1 MTKLLIRLFVKKSD
15 SAADPRVRETY
26 GRLAGLVGIACNLL
40 LGCLKFLLGAF
51 TGSIA
56 IQADG
61 VNNLADMGGNLVTL
75 IGFRMAGKPADNEHP
90 YGHARVEYIAAL
102 IISFLVLL
110 VGFELGK
117 ESVLKIISPEP
128 VAFTPAAMAA
138 LVLSIL
144 VKLWLGRFTA
154 EIGRR
159 IHSTTM
165 RAATADSMADVI
177 STGAILLCALL
188 AYFKG
193 WNLDGY
199 MGVLVAGFVLYSG
212 LGILRDTISP
222 LLGEAPSP
230 EMIGELCENLLAYEG
245 ICGLH
250 DIMVHNYGPGRIIAS
265 AHAEVWADAD
275 IVAIHEVIDRAER
288 EVGEKMGILLT
299 IHLDPVET
307 DDDLTSMVRENL
319 AEAIAAVDPRLRFHD
334 FRMVSGEKQTNLI
347 FDIVVPPGTDVAAA
361 SRYKSAIREAMK
373 QVDPSY
379 ACVIDVDVDYCGVR

>member
-1 MTKLLIRLFVKKSD
+1 MTKLLIRLFVKRGD
-15 SAADPRVRETY
+15 NTADPRVRGAY

-40 LGCLKFLLGAF
+40 LGCLKFLLGTL

-75 IGFRMAGKPADNEHP
+75 IGFRMAGKPADTEHP

-117 ESVLKIISPEP
+117 ESVLKIIAPEP
-128 VAFTPAAMAA
+128 VAFTPASIAA
-138 LVLSIL
+138 LALSIL

-230 EMIGELCENLLAYEG
+230 EMIGELCENLLSYEG

-265 AHAEVWADAD
+265 AHAEVRADAD

-288 EVGEKMGILLT
+288 EVGEKMDILLT

-307 DDDLTSMVRENL
+307 DDGLTGSVREKL
-319 AEAIAAVDPRLRFHD
+319 TEAIQAVDPRLRFHD

-347 FDIVVPPGTDVAAA
+347 FDIVVPPGTDAAAA

-373 QVDPSY
+373 RVDPSY

>member
-1 MTKLLIRLFVKKSD
+1 MTKLLIRLFVKD
-15 SAADPRVRETY
+15 GDNAADSRVREAY

-40 LGCLKFLLGAF
+40 LGSLKFLLGAL
-51 TGSIA
+51 TGSIS

-75 IGFRMAGKPADNEHP
+75 IGFHVAGKPADPEHP

-117 ESVLKIISPEP
+117 ESVFKIIAPEP
-128 VAFTPAAMAA
+128 VDFTPAAIAA
-138 LVLSIL
+138 LLLSI
-144 VKLWLGRFTA
+144 VIKLWLGRFTS

-159 IHSTTM
+159 IQSATM

-188 AYFKG
+188 SYWKG

-199 MGVLVAGFVLYSG
+199 MGVVVAGFVLYSG
-212 LGILRDTISP
+212 LCILRDTISP
-222 LLGEAPSP
+222 LLGEAPSA
-230 EMIGELCENLLAYEG
+230 EMIGELCDNLLAYEG

-250 DIMVHNYGPGRIIAS
+250 DIMMHNYGPGRVIAS
-265 AHAEVWADAD
+265 AHAEVRADAD

-307 DDDLTSMVRENL
+307 DDSLTGEVRETL
-319 AEAIAAVDPRLRFHD
+319 AKAIEEVDSRLRFHD

-347 FDIVVPPGTDVAAA
+347 FDIVVPPGTDTAQAG
-361 SRYKSAIREAMK
+361 RYKSAIRERMK
-373 QVDPSY
+373 RIDPSY
-379 ACVIDVDVDYCGVR
+379 VCIIDVDVDYCGVR

>member
-1 MTKLLIRLFVKKSD
+1 MTKLLIRLFIKKGD
-15 SAADPRVRETY
+15 NTADPRVREAY

-40 LGCLKFLLGAF
+40 LGCLKFLLGTL

-75 IGFRMAGKPADNEHP
+75 IGFRMAGKPADTEHP

-117 ESVLKIISPEP
+117 ESVLKIIAPEP
-128 VAFTPAAMAA
+128 VAFTPATMAA
-138 LVLSIL
+138 LALSIL

-159 IHSTTM
+159 IHSTAM

-188 AYFKG
+188 AYLKG

-230 EMIGELCENLLAYEG
+230 EMIGELCENLLSYEG

-265 AHAEVWADAD
+265 AHAEVRADAD

-288 EVGEKMGILLT
+288 EVGEKMDILLT

-307 DDDLTSMVRENL
+307 DDGLTGSVREKL
-319 AEAIAAVDPRLRFHD
+319 TEAIQAVDPRLRFHD

-347 FDIVVPPGTDVAAA
+347 FDIVIPPGTDAAAA

-373 QVDPSY
+373 RVDPSY